1 VYYSEAPK
9 KSKGIDEMMF
19 NDRRTAKPTMAPAM
33 SEDRKSYKVSESV
46 TVKAKRGKTLDAAN
60 LEGAAQARQ
69 ENARTSAPTGAGSK
83 TSNARG
89 LKAANA
95 GSMATPEQQEIS
107 NNRWRERHDVKQ
119 EAQYGTS
126 SRPRYQ
132 GQNWTRGDAYK
143 DAAKAVERE
152 QKKAGK

>member
-1 VYYSEAPK
+1 
-9 KSKGIDEMMF
+9 MMFF

-33 SEDRKSYKVSESV
+33 SEDRKSYKVSDSV
-46 TVKAKRGKTLDAAN
+46 TVKAKRGKTLDGAN
-60 LEGAAQARQ
+60 LAGAAQARQ

-95 GSMATPEQQEIS
+95 GSMATPEQQEAAHK
-107 NNRWRERHDVKQ
+107 NYYDRNDVKY
-119 EAQYGTS
+119 EAQYGVS

-132 GQNWTRGDAYK
+132 GQNWNRGDRYK
-143 DAAKAVERE
+143 EAAKTVERE
-152 QKKAGK
+152 QQKKAGK

>member
-1 VYYSEAPK
+1 
-9 KSKGIDEMMF
+9 MMF

-33 SEDRKSYKVSESV
+33 SEDRKSYKVSDSV
-46 TVKAKRGKTLDAAN
+46 TVKAKRGKTLDGAN

-95 GSMATPEQQEIS
+95 GSMATPEQQEAAHK
-107 NNRWRERHDVKQ
+107 NYYDRNDVKY
-119 EAQYGTS
+119 EAQYGVS

-132 GQNWTRGDAYK
+132 GQNWNRGDRYK
-143 DAAKAVERE
+143 EAAKTVERE
-152 QKKAGK
+152 QQKKAGK